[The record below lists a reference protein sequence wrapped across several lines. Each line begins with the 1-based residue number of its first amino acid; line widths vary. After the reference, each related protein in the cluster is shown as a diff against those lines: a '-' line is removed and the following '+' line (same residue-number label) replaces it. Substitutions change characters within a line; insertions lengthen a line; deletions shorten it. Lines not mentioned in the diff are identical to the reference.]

1 MANIR
6 LQGVVKRYPKFT
18 VGPIDLEIPDN
29 EFFGIFGPPSCG
41 KTSILKIILGLVKP
55 DEGKVYVNGRD
66 VTDLSPEQRN
76 MAMVFQNLALFPH
89 LNGAQNISFPLVER
103 GFSKEQI
110 EQELDRVSRV
120 LHIAHILYKVPAQM
134 SGGERQRI
142 ALGRAFVRQPG
153 AFLLDE
159 PIAAL
164 DARLREEMR
173 VELKRLQ
180 SEGNHT
186 FIYVSHDEEEVMSVA
201 DRLAI
206 VVDGKV
212 LQVGTPDEIY
222 DSPSDVR
229 VATQIGAP
237 PMNLIAGAVSEAGVF
252 EATNFEFSLPLNL
265 LTDRPH
271 GVTALGIRP
280 ENLEIL
286 QHPES
291 GTFGAMVV
299 AVEPLG
305 GHTIVDMHAGRHVI
319 KIRIEGQLSY
329 EEGVRMFVRPDIQRL
344 HFFSEDS

>member
-6 LQGVVKRYPKFT
+6 LQGVVKHYPKFT
-18 VGPIDLEIPDN
+18 IGPIDLEILDN

-41 KTSILKIILGLVKP
+41 KTTVLKIILGLVKP
-55 DEGKVYVNGRD
+55 DEGRVYVNERD
-66 VTDLSPEQRN
+66 VTDLPPEQRN

-103 GFSKEQI
+103 GFGKEQI
-110 EQELDRVSRV
+110 KQELERVSDV
-120 LHIAHILYKVPAQM
+120 LHIAHILHKLPSQM

-180 SEGNHT
+180 TEGNHT

-206 VVDGKV
+206 LVDGNT
-212 LQVGTPDEIY
+212 LQVGTPNQIY
-222 DSPSDVR
+222 DTPRDVR
-229 VATQIGAP
+229 VAKQIGSP
-237 PMNLIAGAVSEAGVF
+237 PMNLIDGVVNDSGIF
-252 EATNFEFSLPLNL
+252 VASNFEFSLPTHHLPDAL
-265 LTDRPH
+265 RGPTTL
-271 GVTALGIRP
+271 GVRP
-280 ENLEIL
+280 ENLDIFFSSVLGSFE
-286 QHPES
+286 
-291 GTFGAMVV
+291 AVVV

-305 GHTIVDMHAGRHVI
+305 GHTIVDLHAGALPI
-319 KIRIEGQLSY
+319 KIRFEGQKSY
-329 EEGVRMFVRPDIQRL
+329 EKGTRLFVRPDIQRL
-344 HFFSEDS
+344 HLFSSVA